1 MALEI
6 LAGNADAPTAGRLI
20 PFRPLTRRQQA
31 AIRTEA
37 ATGDHIRADFPQ
49 IAEEYRMGLT
59 APRLVDRHGLDA
71 HYGVSRRA
79 AVAAVR
85 NALRGYSG
93 PFYQP
98 YEGLISDR
106 SERTT
111 LALAHS
117 RHTGIEA
124 YQQKRG
130 LHALTSEQKAEAGRK
145 GGLILGAMSYRLRF
159 GCHAIP
165 PEVQREHLRKIAHL
179 GARKGAIACVLS
191 RGLTLYAP
199 AAGGRCS
206 EVEFA
211 YRLSTDPRYLG
222 PVRADFNKIAG
233 EINEFFYNREPHYTR
248 ITLKIALQRFRRQA
262 RSTGQSALDPE
273 MAFAESLAS
282 DPEFQTGPR
291 IKMDLIAKAVN
302 LEYHGGKPVRNAI
315 GIRAA
320 IQRYRRQMRV
330 DAGRNPGHCSQ
341 VQPPIAN
348 EGVE

>member
-199 AAGGRCS
+199 GTGGRCS
-206 EVEFA
+206 EVE
-211 YRLSTDPRYLG
+211 
-222 PVRADFNKIAG
+222 
-233 EINEFFYNREPHYTR
+233 
-248 ITLKIALQRFRRQA
+248 
-262 RSTGQSALDPE
+262 
-273 MAFAESLAS
+273 FAESLAS

>member
-59 APRLVDRHGLDA
+59 APRLVDSHGL
-71 HYGVSRRA
+71 GRTLWRLPQSRCC
-79 AVAAVR
+79 
-85 NALRGYSG
+85 RGSKC
-93 PFYQP
+93 PSRLFRSFYQS

-111 LALAHS
+111 LALAHN
-117 RHTGIEA
+117 RRTGIEA

-165 PEVQREHLRKIAHL
+165 PEVQREHLRTIAHL